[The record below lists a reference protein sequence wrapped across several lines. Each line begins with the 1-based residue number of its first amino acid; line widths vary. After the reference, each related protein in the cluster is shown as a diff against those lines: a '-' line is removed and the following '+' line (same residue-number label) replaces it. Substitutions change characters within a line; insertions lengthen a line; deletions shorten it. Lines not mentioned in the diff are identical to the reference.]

1 MEKTN
6 VPKIKSEVDLSCPT
20 LLALHERARIRKVRN
35 RNAILAVIDRYLIRS
50 IGLAGLSALCAL
62 TLVIWIS
69 QAMHDV
75 DLITMQGQSLLAFI
89 KVTGL
94 TLPAMA
100 AIIGPVAFFIGL
112 IVALNRLNADS
123 ELAVLTASG
132 LSPARFMRPVLT
144 AAFFAS
150 LLCGCLTLW
159 VVPTSIQSWRT
170 MITQIRSD
178 FLTKIV
184 KPGRFNELEK
194 GVVFHYR
201 ERSGDALLGVFIQD
215 SRDPE
220 LVIVYVAERGRIIA
234 GKDSNYLVLENGSV
248 QRETHRTQ
256 DASIVAFQ
264 RYALDLSQL
273 APGNEEVIFQ
283 PHERLTSD
291 LISAYIDHKETSAV
305 EIRIASELADRF
317 STPLY
322 TFAFA
327 AIALATLGRP
337 RTTRSNAIS
346 SVVVAIGFGALVRV
360 SGFTLAVGLKSS
372 PELVLM
378 SGLFPILVCIVMS
391 TAHLITSRTLQ
402 SSRLRRIPDKLPR
415 LPFLGRV
422 P

>member
-1 MEKTN
+1 
-6 VPKIKSEVDLSCPT
+6 

-62 TLVIWIS
+62 TLVIWVS

-75 DLITMQGQSLLAFI
+75 DLMTMQGQSLLAFI

-132 LSPARFMRPVLT
+132 LSPARLMRPVFM
-144 AAFFAS
+144 AALIAS
-150 LLCGCLTLW
+150 LLCGFLTLW

-201 ERSGDALLGVFIQD
+201 ERSGDALLGIFIQD

-220 LVIVYVAERGRIIA
+220 LIIVYVAERGRIVA
-234 GKDSNYLVLENGSV
+234 SKDGNYLVLENGSV

-291 LISAYIDHKETSAV
+291 LVAAYINHSETSLV
-305 EIRIASELADRF
+305 ENRIASELSDRF
-317 STPLY
+317 STPLFV
-322 TFAFA
+322 FAFA

-337 RTTRSNAIS
+337 RTSRSKAITS
-346 SVVVAIGFGALVRV
+346 IVVAIGLGALIRV

-372 PELVLM
+372 PDLVLI
-378 SGLFPILVCIVMS
+378 SGLFPVLVYMVISMV
-391 TAHLITSRTLQ
+391 HLVASRTLQ
-402 SSRLRRIPDKLPR
+402 TSSFQHITDKLTRPS
-415 LPFLGRV
+415 LLGRV